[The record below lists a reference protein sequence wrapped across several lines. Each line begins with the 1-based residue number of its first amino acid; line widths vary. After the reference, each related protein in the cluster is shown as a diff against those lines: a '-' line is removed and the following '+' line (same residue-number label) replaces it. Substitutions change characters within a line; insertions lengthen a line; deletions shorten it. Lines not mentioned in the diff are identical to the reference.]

1 MYQFEQPIYFYA
13 FAVIPVLLL
22 VFFWVLLWRRRAQ
35 KRFASKIMLE
45 KLAPNRSIFKTTLKV
60 ITILVALSLLI
71 IAVANPR
78 VGSKLETI
86 EREGVDVV
94 FALDVSKSML
104 AEDIKPNRLDKSKQ
118 IIHQIINKLKD
129 DRIGIIGYAGSAF
142 PQVPLTTDFNS
153 AKLFLNNM
161 HTDMVSS
168 EGTAIAD
175 AVDLANRF
183 YTLDDN
189 TSRVLILLSDGE
201 DHEGGIEAVIEG
213 AKEQGIRIITIGV
226 ATERGAPI
234 PIKENGV
241 LQYYIRDNNNE
252 QVISR
257 LGLETMQQLAN
268 ETDGVYIDGTNT
280 QEVVDIVLDTLYNM
294 DKSVYQSEQ
303 YTEFKTYYQWF
314 LAIAILLIVLDT
326 LFLNRKTGWLRK
338 LNLFNEAKNDEE

>member
-303 YTEFKTYYQWF
+303 YTEFKTYYHWF